1 MKYHRERAIYIIG
14 GVMQIKAVQKSYKKS
29 AKSKRRE
36 RSGGLRKMPF
46 RLPHH
51 RERVSGSLTQFRKT
65 ALFI

>member
-1 MKYHRERAIYIIG
+1 
-14 GVMQIKAVQKSYKKS
+14 MQIKAVQKSYKKS